1 MQYLCG
7 GVLKGYPITQN
18 DQISRIHGHL
28 DFNSNC
34 GLCAYF
40 LIVVDQTTT
49 CPTALMALMVP
60 SRGLQV
66 VIRSDD
72 AGGHGKCDPSIQT
85 LLIKWQQTK
94 PSKQPTDD
102 DDDVGV
108 V

>member
-1 MQYLCG
+1 
-7 GVLKGYPITQN
+7 
-18 DQISRIHGHL
+18 
-28 DFNSNC
+28 
-34 GLCAYF
+34 
-40 LIVVDQTTT
+40 
-49 CPTALMALMVP
+49 MALMVP